1 MVKYLRPLSCKE
13 KGRPS
18 EPPTAMTI
26 SKLNRSLL
34 VVLCLALSLLAAPW
48 PAAARDAGYETN
60 RAKILSYLLREQ
72 LARNHY
78 SHKVL
83 DDELSVAAFDLYLKQ
98 LDAQKRFLLQGDV
111 TRLRSHAA
119 RIDDEMNR
127 GQFELPQLGAD
138 ILRERVMRARQMVEE
153 ILAGDFDFTR
163 HETFETDPAKLA
175 YCATEAELR
184 ERWRQVLKYQVLNRY
199 LNLLEDEGAA
209 SDKAQET
216 QLLSKAREKT
226 LKGNLEFFARM
237 LEETAQDHHDRYFDA
252 VARAFDPH
260 TGYLPPAQKEDFDI
274 GMRGSLEGIGATLRE
289 EDGYIKVVSIIP
301 GSPSARQGQL
311 HAEDIILM
319 VAQADGEPVDVTDT
333 RLREAVSLIRG
344 AKGTEVRLTV
354 KKPDGTRLIVPIV
367 RDVVQ
372 IEETFVKS
380 AVLSDEKGKRS
391 YGYVKIPSFYRDF
404 QKTRSGEEARNVTDD
419 LRAELDKLKARKID
433 GLILDLRNNGGG
445 ALSDAVAVT
454 GLFIEKGPVV
464 QVKNSH
470 DQMDIL
476 ADDDASV
483 AYDGPLVVLVNQFS
497 ASASEIVAGALQDYG
512 RAVILG
518 SKHTHGK
525 GTVQAVVDLDRSMP
539 FPNMS
544 QYTPLGAMRV
554 TIQKFYRVSGA
565 STQYR
570 GVVPDIILPDRLGH
584 LKSGEQYLDHS
595 LSWDTVAA
603 TAYAPWNRPLQARSA
618 LKAKSASRVATEEAF
633 IAIARD
639 EARAKER
646 MENTLQ
652 SLNIEEVRRER
663 SEAKKLQKEMPG
675 WHDEEGEAPDKEKG
689 SALGSEEKHRLWLRD
704 VNEDPY
710 TREAMAVIADLAGVA
725 PAEAPPAASSETDRS
740 SYSRSRLR

>member
-1 MVKYLRPLSCKE
+1 MQTLSRKELARPTA
-13 KGRPS
+13 PS
-18 EPPTAMTI
+18 IAMTI
-26 SKLNRSLL
+26 FRLIPTLL
-34 VVLCLALSLLAAPW
+34 VVLGFTLSLLSVPS
-48 PAAARDAGYETN
+48 PAVAREADLEVN
-60 RAKILSYLLREQ
+60 RAKVLSYLLREQ

-78 SHKVL
+78 SHKNL

-98 LDAQKRFLLQGDV
+98 LDGQKRFLLQSDV
-111 TRLRSHAA
+111 VRLRAYAA
-119 RIDDEMNR
+119 RIDDEMNQGR
-127 GQFELPQLGAD
+127 FELPQLGAD
-138 ILRERVMRARQMVEE
+138 ILRERVTRARQLVEE
-153 ILAGDFDFTR
+153 ILAGDFNFTR
-163 HETFETDPAKLA
+163 QEEFETDPSKLA
-175 YCATEAELR
+175 YCSTETELR

-199 LNLLEDEGAA
+199 LNLLEDEGATPGK
-209 SDKAQET
+209 DKEAE
-216 QLLSKAREKT
+216 LLAKARERT
-226 LKGNLEFFARM
+226 LKGNREFFTRI
-237 LEETAQDHHDRYFDA
+237 LEESVQDHYDRYFDS

-260 TGYLPPAQKEDFDI
+260 SGYLPPAQKEDFDI

-311 HAEDIILM
+311 QAEDIILM
-319 VAQADGEPVDVTDT
+319 VAQAGGEPVDVTDT

-354 KKPDGTRLIVPIV
+354 RKPDGTRLVIPIV

-380 AVLSDEKGKRS
+380 AVLSDEKGNRT

-404 QKTRSGEEARNVTDD
+404 QKTRAGEKARNVTDD
-419 LRAELDKLKARKID
+419 LRAELDSLKGRKVD

-464 QVKNSH
+464 QVKSSYG
-470 DQMDIL
+470 QMDIL
-476 ADDDASV
+476 TDDDTSV

-512 RAVILG
+512 RAIVVG

-525 GTVQAVVDLDRSMP
+525 GTVQAVVDLDRTLPFSSMKQ
-539 FPNMS
+539 FE
-544 QYTPLGAMRV
+544 PLGAMRV

-595 LSWDTVAA
+595 LPWDTVDA
-603 TAYAPWNRPLQARSA
+603 TVYVPWKHQPR
-618 LKAKSASRVATEEAF
+618 AKSEIKVKSSRRVATDEAF
-633 IAIARD
+633 ISISRD
-639 EARAKER
+639 AALAKER

-652 SLNIEEVRRER
+652 SLNILDIRRER
-663 SEAKKLQKEMPG
+663 KAAKKMQKEMAG
-675 WHDEEGEAPDKEKG
+675 WHGEEPATSDEERKQAAGA
-689 SALGSEEKHRLWLRD
+689 EERLRLWLQE
-704 VNEDPY
+704 VKEDPY
-710 TREAMAVIADLAGVA
+710 NREAMAVLNDLIGVA
-725 PAEAPPAASSETDRS
+725 PTFAQPSGGTDAERS
-740 SYSRSRLR
+740 IYSRSRAR

>member
-1 MVKYLRPLSCKE
+1 
-13 KGRPS
+13 
-18 EPPTAMTI
+18 MTI
-26 SKLNRSLL
+26 FRLKRMLL
-34 VVLCLALSLLAAPW
+34 VVLFIALSLLTPPW
-48 PAAARDAGYETN
+48 PAAARDAGFEAN

-72 LARNHY
+72 LVRNHY
-78 SHKVL
+78 SHKAL

-98 LDAQKRFLLQGDV
+98 LDGQKRFLLQGDV
-111 TRLRSHAA
+111 ARLRTHAA

-127 GQFELPQLGAD
+127 GQFELPQLGAT
-138 ILRERVMRARQMVEE
+138 ILRERVIRARQVVEE
-153 ILAGDFDFTR
+153 LLAKDFDFTR
-163 HETFETDPAKLA
+163 QESFESDPAKLV

-199 LNLLEDEGAA
+199 LNLLEDETGTPDKEKGA
-209 SDKAQET
+209 E
-216 QLLSKAREKT
+216 LLGKAREKT
-226 LKGNLEFFARM
+226 LKSNREFFTRV
-237 LEETAQDHHDRYFDA
+237 LEETVQDHFDRYFDA
-252 VARAFDPH
+252 VARTFDPH

-311 HAEDIILM
+311 HAEDVILM

-344 AKGTEVRLTV
+344 PKGTEVRLTV
-354 KKPDGTRLIVPIV
+354 KKPDGTRLIIPIV

-380 AVLSDEKGKRS
+380 AVLSDEKSKKTF
-391 YGYVKIPSFYRDF
+391 GYIKIPSFYRDF
-404 QKTRSGEEARNVTDD
+404 QKTRSGENARNVTDD
-419 LRAELDKLKARKID
+419 LRAELDALKNRKID

-464 QVKNSH
+464 QVKDSSS
-470 DQMDIL
+470 QMDTL
-476 ADDDASV
+476 ADDDTSV

-512 RAVILG
+512 RAIILG

-525 GTVQAVVDLDRSMP
+525 GTVQAVVDLDRTIP
-539 FPNMS
+539 FPNMI
-544 QYTPLGAMRV
+544 QYAPLGAMRV

-570 GVVPDIILPDRLGH
+570 GVVPDIVLPDRLGH

-595 LSWDTVAA
+595 LPWDTVEA
-603 TAYAPWNRPLQARSA
+603 TAYTPWNRQPQGKSEI
-618 LKAKSASRVATEEAF
+618 KAKSARRIATGEAF
-633 IAIARD
+633 IAISRD
-639 EARAKER
+639 AAQAKER

-652 SLNIEEVRRER
+652 SLNINDIRRER
-663 SEAKKLQKEMPG
+663 NEAKKLQKEIPG
-675 WHDEEGEAPDKEKG
+675 WHEEEVAAPGAQKN
-689 SALGSEEKHRLWLRD
+689 SAAGAEEKQRLWLREVD
-704 VNEDPY
+704 EDPY
-710 TREAMAVIADLAGVA
+710 TREAMAVLNDMAGITPAIAQ
-725 PAEAPPAASSETDRS
+725 PAALPEADRS
-740 SYSRSRLR
+740 IYSRPRPR